1 MNNSMVNITEI
12 ALQKLNELMQNTD
25 QPVQGIR
32 IIAEAVSPLKAEY
45 SLAFVQTGEE
55 QADDEIVSFES
66 FNIYIDPDS
75 IQLVE
80 GATLNYIENA
90 MGGGFVVENQPRP
103 MPKLEGPVADKLQK
117 LLSDQINPALAM
129 HGGFVQLIEVKDDK
143 AYIELGGGCRGCGM
157 VDVTLKQGI
166 EKLIKQNIPEISEIY
181 DTTDHASGTNP
192 YYQPSAK

>member
-1 MNNSMVNITEI
+1 MGDSMVNISEI
-12 ALQKLNELMQNTD
+12 ALQKLNELMQNTE

-45 SLAFVQTGEE
+45 SLAFVQAGEE
-55 QADDEIVSFES
+55 QEDDEVVSFDS

-75 IQLVE
+75 IQHVD
-80 GATLNYIENA
+80 GATLNYVENA
-90 MGGGFVVENQPRP
+90 MGGGFLVENQPRQ

-117 LLSDQINPALAM
+117 LLSDQINPALRM
-129 HGGFVQLIEVKDDK
+129 HGGFVQLIDVKDNK

-166 EKLIKQNIPEISEIY
+166 EKLIKENIPEISEIY

>member
-1 MNNSMVNITEI
+1 M
-12 ALQKLNELMQNTD
+12 
-25 QPVQGIR
+25 
-32 IIAEAVSPLKAEY
+32 
-45 SLAFVQTGEE
+45 AFVQTGEE